1 MIRLDDL
8 RMATVAVDWAAEF
21 RTMLESQGCSALT
34 IAAYLQ
40 DVQAFASW
48 FEAQNG
54 EAFRPELITGVD
66 LRLFAEAQI
75 GALAPASWN
84 RRRVALKKL
93 CAWLMQ
99 TGALTYDPF
108 QGVQRMAENET
119 APRWLTENEVH
130 RLLRVIEQRV
140 NGATTAAWRVQ
151 AVRDQ
156 AIVALMLYAGLREFE
171 VCGLDWSDVSL
182 GERKGKLIVRLGKG
196 KKRREVPL
204 NSEARRMIQLWAQ
217 YSSNSAGALFSGKR
231 GERIGTRC
239 IQQRVADLRSAAG
252 LDEQVTPHALRHTFA
267 KRMLDR
273 GVPITVVSK
282 LLGHSRLETTARYV
296 QPGWE
301 DFEKAV

>member
-1 MIRLDDL
+1 MIETDL
-8 RMATVAVDWAAEF
+8 RIDIASDWQTDFRAA
-21 RTMLESQGCSALT
+21 LESQGCARLT
-34 IAAYLQ
+34 IAAYIQ
-40 DVQAFASW
+40 DVQAFARW
-48 FEAQNG
+48 FETANG
-54 EAFRPELITGVD
+54 EAFRPELTTSVD
-66 LRLFAEAQI
+66 VRLFADAQI

-108 QGVQRMAENET
+108 QGVQRMADNET
-119 APRWLTENEVH
+119 APRWLTDSETH

-140 NGATTAAWRVQ
+140 NGATTAAWRIQ

-156 AIVALMLYAGLREFE
+156 AIVALMLYAGLREGE

-182 GERKGKLIVRLGKG
+182 GERKGKLTVRLGKG
-196 KKRREVPL
+196 NKRREVPL
-204 NSEARRMIQLWAQ
+204 NNEARRMLQLWAQ
-217 YSSNSAGALFSGKR
+217 YSPASAGALFSGKR
-231 GERIGTRC
+231 GERIGTRL